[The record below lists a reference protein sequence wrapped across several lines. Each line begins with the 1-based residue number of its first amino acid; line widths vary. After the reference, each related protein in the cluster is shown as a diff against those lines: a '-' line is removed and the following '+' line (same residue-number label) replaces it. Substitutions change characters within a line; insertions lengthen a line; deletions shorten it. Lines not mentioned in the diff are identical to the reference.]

1 MKTHLTEKLEE
12 SKKILFEERSTRVRP
27 GLDDKILTSW
37 NSLML
42 KGYVDAYS
50 AFGEKK
56 FLEAA
61 LKNGEFILN
70 KMMNDDGRLNRNYKN
85 G

>member
-1 MKTHLTEKLEE
+1 MIK
-12 SKKILFEERSTRVRP
+12 F
-27 GLDDKILTSW
+27 LTSW
-37 NSLML
+37 NALML

-56 FLEAA
+56 FLDAA

-70 KMMNDDGRLNRNYKN
+70 NMVNEDGRLEQKL
-85 G
+85 